1 MDAEYDLFE
10 RLPDGTPVWRDSASG
25 LRQCRDKLAEIAR
38 NTRNECFAIHLPT
51 KEIVARLNVPEP
63 PMGNTMSRAQ

>member
-10 RLPDGTPVWRDSASG
+10 KLADGTPVWRGSASG
-25 LRQCRDKLAEIAR
+25 LRQCSDKLAEIAR

-63 PMGNTMSRAQ
+63 PMGSAISQAE